1 MNFKGHSPP
10 KKLDKASQISVTVI
24 TKKCKYYVSAEVH
37 WHADFWLIYYDGEH
51 SYSYFSDRST
61 NGISKIKLFGDW
73 FNVIKH
79 NSVNINYVSIIKY
92 NHLERP
98 DDENDPCD
106 RIIIDDKM
114 LCIYNKKE
122 PKVSKYHLVTEINPL
137 ENILDDVVSID
148 SYCVI
153 YNIPI

>member
-1 MNFKGHSPP
+1 MNFKGHGPP
-10 KKLDKASQISVTVI
+10 RKLDEASQISVTVI
-24 TKKCKYYVSAEVH
+24 TEKCKYYVSAEVH

-51 SYSYFSDRST
+51 SYSYFSDRDT
-61 NGISKIKLFGDW
+61 KRISKIKLFGDW

-79 NSVNINYVSIIKY
+79 NSVSINYVSIIKH

-106 RIIIDDKM
+106 RIIIEDKM
-114 LCIYNKKE
+114 LFIYNKK
-122 PKVSKYHLVTEINPL
+122 KDNVSKYHLVTKINPL
-137 ENILDDVVSID
+137 QDILDDVINVE

-153 YNIPI
+153 YRIPI